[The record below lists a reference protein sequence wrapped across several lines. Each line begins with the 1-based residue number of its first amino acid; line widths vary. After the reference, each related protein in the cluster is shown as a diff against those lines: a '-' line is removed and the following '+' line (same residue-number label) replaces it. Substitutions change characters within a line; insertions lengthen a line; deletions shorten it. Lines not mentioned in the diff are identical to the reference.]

1 MSNNFKRIS
10 VVVLIVGVYMAMITF
25 AESIMKQ
32 PLTLASLISVL
43 VGFGVGE
50 VVCLELEE

>member
-1 MSNNFKRIS
+1 
-10 VVVLIVGVYMAMITF
+10 MAMITF

-32 PLTLASLISVL
+32 PLTLASSLSVL

>member
-25 AESIMKQ
+25 AEGIMKQ
-32 PLTLASLISVL
+32 QLTLASLISVL

-50 VVCLELEE
+50 VVSLELEE